1 LEAGVVKVA
10 DSLDMERGRARI
22 PYEAG
27 RINIH
32 SISALSIDR
41 VSIEE
46 GVEKPI
52 KVKIEMSNPAG
63 IFQVDNL
70 LATKIR
76 GSGLEE
82 YISVEVIVAGGE
94 HFTLDDSKFK
104 LI

>member
-1 LEAGVVKVA
+1 VKVA
-10 DSLDMERGRARI
+10 DALDMERGRARI

-32 SISALSIDR
+32 SVSALSIER
-41 VSIEE
+41 VSIE
-46 GVEKPI
+46 GGLEKPI

-76 GSGLEE
+76 DSGLEGFVS
-82 YISVEVIVAGGE
+82 IEVIVAGGE
-94 HFTLDDSKFK
+94 HFTMDDSKFR
-104 LI
+104 LEA